1 MDATIK
7 RIFEQ
12 SEKAELLE
20 SISAE
25 LDTCHRV
32 VVCLEKRR
40 ENDRTG
46 DFQYM
51 QLGFQPDCAVFGFQG
66 MMDKIV
72 VSAGKE

>member
-40 ENDRTG
+40 ENDRTS

-51 QLGFQPDCAVFGFQG
+51 QLGFKQDYEVFGFLDL
-66 MMDKIV
+66 MKEV
-72 VSAGKE
+72 VASAEKE